1 MDRGAWQTHRVAESD
16 TTETTQLH
24 TLNLYKVMCQLDLNK
39 AGKIKDKTPEG
50 KNRQMKTFS

>member
-1 MDRGAWQTHRVAESD
+1 MISRYIHISNQHIGHFKL
-16 TTETTQLH
+16 TQS
-24 TLNLYKVMCQLDLNK
+24 YVSLDLNK